1 MRAEQPITCPTCQG
15 VLVAMDPRA
24 YTLARGR
31 LIVTNGFC
39 RGRCEDERPAAQDA
53 RAQPAPPAHQPARA
67 VAPATSRW

>member
-39 RGRCEDERPAAQDA
+39 RGRCEAERPAGQDTP
-53 RAQPAPPAHQPARA
+53 AQPAQSSHQPRRA
-67 VAPATSRW
+67 AAPATSRR